1 MKLFTLLRRPSAYA
15 PIAMSL
21 AALLTIAVHVARAG
35 TAPQADEGSA
45 AHVWQL
51 LMAGQLPVVALFAVK
66 WLPEAPRQA
75 VGILALQV
83 SAMVAA
89 AAPVALLG
97 W

>member
-1 MKLFTLLRRPSAYA
+1 MKLSRLLGHPTAFA
-15 PIAMSL
+15 PLVMSS
-21 AALLTIAVHVARAG
+21 AALLTIAVHIAQAG
-35 TAPQADEGSA
+35 ITAQADEGSA

-51 LMAGQLPVVALFAVK
+51 LMAGQLPVVAVFALK
-66 WLPEAPRQA
+66 WLPAAPRQA

-83 SAMVAA
+83 GAMVAA